1 MAKFTG
7 FQKVFG
13 VGQKF
18 HNSLEGLIRQPLTIS
33 GTLTGG
39 YLPRRGRPVR
49 YNPETGV
56 FEVVIHS
63 RVTPIDAA
71 NGKAKL
77 SAYDGLTVGGNV
89 VLVKSDGT
97 IQTAT
102 IAQLQAPVY
111 DPVSTL
117 QTNED
122 FVVLQ
127 KGNAPV
133 NLTGVVYL
141 APAEANFEI
150 QADGIVYEDADEN
163 PASVAVEVD
172 GAKVEHVL
180 GADIPTVASTLGFK
194 VISGLVFFRV

>member
-7 FQKVFG
+7 FQRVFT

-18 HNSLEGLIRQPLTIS
+18 HDSLEGLLRPPLVIS
-33 GTLTGG
+33 GTLAGG

-49 YNPETGV
+49 YNPATGT

-71 NGKAKL
+71 SGKAKL
-77 SAYDGLTVGGNV
+77 SAYDGLTVGSNV

-97 IQTAT
+97 TQTAT

-127 KGNAPV
+127 SGSAPV
-133 NLTGVVYL
+133 NLTDVVYL
-141 APAEANFEI
+141 APAETDFTSQVA
-150 QADGIVYEDADEN
+150 GIVYEDADEN

-172 GAKVEHVL
+172 GARVEHVL
-180 GADIPTVASTLGFK
+180 GADIPIVAASLGFR
-194 VISGLVFFRV
+194 VISGLVFFRA

>member
-7 FQKVFG
+7 FSKVFS
-13 VGQKF
+13 VGQKL
-18 HNSLEGLIRQPLTIS
+18 HDSLEGLIRQPLAIS
-33 GTLTGG
+33 GTLAGG

-49 YNPETGV
+49 YNADTGE
-56 FEVVIHS
+56 FVVVLHS

-77 SAYDGLTVGGNV
+77 SAYDGLVVGQSV
-89 VLVKSDGT
+89 TLVKADGT
-97 IQTAT
+97 TQTAT

-122 FVVLQ
+122 FVMLRS
-127 KGNAPV
+127 GTAAV
-133 NLTGVVYL
+133 NLANVVYL
-141 APAEANFEI
+141 APGGVDLTRKV
-150 QADGIVYEDADEN
+150 DGIVYEDADEN
-163 PASVAVEVD
+163 PASIAVEVD

-180 GADIPTVASTLGFK
+180 GADIASVASALGFK
-194 VISGLVFFRV
+194 VLSGLVFFRV

>member
-18 HNSLEGLIRQPLTIS
+18 HDSLEGLIRPPLVIS
-33 GTLTGG
+33 GTLAGG
-39 YLPRRGRPVR
+39 YLPRRGRPVW
-49 YNPETGV
+49 YNPENDT
-56 FEVVIHS
+56 FTVVIHS

-71 NGKAKL
+71 SGKAKL
-77 SAYDGLTVGGNV
+77 SAYDGLTVGSYV
-89 VLVKSDGT
+89 TLVKSDGT
-97 IQTAT
+97 RQSAT

-127 KGNAPV
+127 SGNAPV
-133 NLTGVVYL
+133 NLTDVVYL
-141 APAEANFEI
+141 APAGITFEA
-150 QADGIVYEDADEN
+150 QATGIVYEDADEN

-172 GAKVEHVL
+172 GARVEHVL
-180 GADIPTVASTLGFK
+180 GADIPAVASALGFK

>member
-1 MAKFTG
+1 MARFTG
-7 FQKVFG
+7 FSKVFS

-18 HNSLEGLIRQPLTIS
+18 HDSLEGLLRSPLAIS
-33 GTLTGG
+33 GTLAGG

-49 YNPETGV
+49 YDPATDT
-56 FEVVIHS
+56 FAVVIHS

-77 SAYDGLTVGGNV
+77 SAYDGLTVGDSV

-97 IQTAT
+97 TQTAT

-127 KGNAPV
+127 SGTAPV
-133 NLTGVVYL
+133 DLTGVVYL
-141 APAEANFEI
+141 APAGTDLTRRV
-150 QADGIVYEDADEN
+150 DGIVYEDADEN

-180 GADIPTVASTLGFK
+180 GADIASVASALGFK

>member
-18 HNSLEGLIRQPLTIS
+18 HDSLEGLIRPPLVIS
-33 GTLTGG
+33 GTLAGG
-39 YLPRRGRPVR
+39 YLPRRGRPVW
-49 YNPETGV
+49 YNPENGT
-56 FEVVIHS
+56 FEVAIHS

-71 NGKAKL
+71 SGKAKL
-77 SAYDGLTVGGNV
+77 SAYDGLTVGSNV
-89 VLVKSDGT
+89 MLVKSDGT
-97 IQTAT
+97 KQPAT

-127 KGNAPV
+127 SGNAPV

-141 APAEANFEI
+141 APAGTVFEA
-150 QADGIVYEDADEN
+150 QAAGIVYEDADEN

-180 GADIPTVASTLGFK
+180 GADIPTVASVLGFK